1 MLLFF
6 LGIILIFLG
15 LAIMFSPIGS
25 PKIIPEMIEAH
36 NNKDESKISEDKHD
50 VRGGA
55 IIMVGPI
62 PIVMGSDSKTVLL
75 LMLLALT
82 IMVFWFLMM
91 K

>member
-1 MLLFF
+1 
-6 LGIILIFLG
+6 
-15 LAIMFSPIGS
+15 
-25 PKIIPEMIEAH
+25 MIEAH

-55 IIMVGPI
+55 IIMIGPI
-62 PIVMGSDSKTVLL
+62 PIVMGSDSKTALL

-82 IMVFWFLMM
+82 IMVFWFLMT